1 MGAETSSLS
10 SQHLEDGAPLQ
21 PQLPKH
27 ESHGDGDIHE
37 VVDRVFVSGLAGA
50 LNFPMLHQRGLTLH
64 PPPLAPQ
71 LLATP
76 GVSPCGAPAP
86 AHPMRDAVRVDRL
99 ARPSTKTKTNIER
112 HPTFLPLG
120 DLIAV
125 WNSTRRGDPRAQ
137 REPLRRLP
145 ARVPHA

>member
-50 LNFPMLHQRGLTLH
+50 LNFPMLHQRGVTHVLNASHYDDCPHAYRMHEFSYMMLNL
-64 PPPLAPQ
+64 PESDKD
-71 LLATP
+71 
-76 GVSPCGAPAP
+76 GDSIGAAWTC
-86 AHPMRDAVRVDRL
+86 A
-99 ARPSTKTKTNIER
+99 ARP
-112 HPTFLPLG
+112 PTFTG
-120 DLIAV
+120 
-125 WNSTRRGDPRAQ
+125 ST
-137 REPLRRLP
+137 
-145 ARVPHA
+145 